1 MEPIRTTRSTMHRL
15 TLATLLFMTTLAG
28 PWPGAGVAVAQEAGT
43 QPPQSQGSLLD
54 RTTTTLQDLV
64 LKGLQMVG
72 VNYRLGGTSPESGLD
87 CSGFVQL
94 VFRDS
99 LGMALPRT
107 AKEMSHVGQEIDR
120 TELKP
125 GDLVFFNTLRRA
137 FSHVGIYLGDS
148 KFVHSP
154 RPGGEVRV
162 EDMRQS
168 YWVQRFNGARRILD
182 KP

>member
-1 MEPIRTTRSTMHRL
+1 MRGMRRSLLRP
-15 TLATLLFMTTLAG
+15 LLFCAALGLAG
-28 PWPGAGVAVAQEAGT
+28 AGFAQETAGPET
-43 QPPQSQGSLLD
+43 PGSLLD
-54 RTTTTLQDLV
+54 RTTTTLQDLL

-72 VNYRLGGTSPESGLD
+72 VNYRWGGTNPLTGLD

-107 AKEMSHVGQEIDR
+107 AKEMSQVGAEVEK

-148 KFVHSP
+148 KFLHSP
-154 RPGGEVRV
+154 RPGAAVRV

-168 YWVQRFNGARRILD
+168 YWVQRFNGARRILE
-182 KP
+182 KN

>member
-1 MEPIRTTRSTMHRL
+1 MRAMSRSLLRP
-15 TLATLLFMTTLAG
+15 LLFCAALSVAG
-28 PWPGAGVAVAQEAGT
+28 MGFAQESPA
-43 QPPQSQGSLLD
+43 PEASGSLLD
-54 RTTTTLQDLV
+54 RTTTTLQDLL

-72 VNYRLGGTSPESGLD
+72 VNYRWGGTSPLTGLD

-107 AKEMSHVGQEIDR
+107 AKEMSQVGAEVGR

-148 KFVHSP
+148 KFLHAP

-168 YWVQRFNGARRILD
+168 YWMQRFNGARRILE
-182 KP
+182 KN